1 MEENKNLQAG
11 ASHPVFFFF
20 CANIL
25 REKIFRYPQRNVLQ
39 YIKTTPQ
46 NYQAAV
52 KPCGLKWIKVLH
64 DRKKNKL
71 GFKGH
76 MNPTSRTS
84 NRIFVQYCCPVHA
97 SSVDELHCIIHWI
110 NMSEKLQLR
119 AVSSWWPSWKLGFFV
134 WVWRLGESTKTTQ
147 LAVHT
152 GGNNSVEPTPTN
164 LKLTTALGAAT
175 HSLFIVRNTN
185 SFQKLY
191 PIRTFV

>member
-1 MEENKNLQAG
+1 MDPPLTITKVEPSRTKYIEGQHDMEENKNLQAG

-20 CANIL
+20 CGNIL

-71 GFKGH
+71 GFWNNWRTFSLMTGWDNYEKRSYE
-76 MNPTSRTS
+76 NPTSRTS

-97 SSVDELHCIIHWI
+97 SSVDELDCIIHWI

-119 AVSSWWPSWKLGFFV
+119 AVSSWWTSWKLGIF
-134 WVWRLGESTKTTQ
+134 
-147 LAVHT
+147 
-152 GGNNSVEPTPTN
+152 
-164 LKLTTALGAAT
+164 
-175 HSLFIVRNTN
+175 
-185 SFQKLY
+185 
-191 PIRTFV
+191 

>member
-20 CANIL
+20 CGNIL

-71 GFKGH
+71 GFWNNFKNVFIDDRLGQLWEKSYE
-76 MNPTSRTS
+76 NPTSRTS

-97 SSVDELHCIIHWI
+97 SSVDELDCIIHSI

-119 AVSSWWPSWKLGFFV
+119 AVSSWWTSWKLGIF
-134 WVWRLGESTKTTQ
+134 
-147 LAVHT
+147 
-152 GGNNSVEPTPTN
+152 
-164 LKLTTALGAAT
+164 
-175 HSLFIVRNTN
+175 
-185 SFQKLY
+185 
-191 PIRTFV
+191 